1 MEVNENSGHHRY
13 CVIPQSVQKRILNH
27 PLCKNL
33 FLTEIGYEDNTV
45 FRPFTKNKTSSGYL
59 LVYVTKGEGWYQ
71 VGKRTYPVT
80 ENDFFVLSVK
90 HANALESS
98 VKNPWSIYWAYF
110 SGSQAMNIVDHL
122 MGKEHAPRKAKPL
135 VGRVA
140 QFNDILH
147 HLELMENIEN
157 LVYANSR
164 FYSFLCSFRL
174 MVLSSRKHSK
184 KDGVIQSIEYMR
196 ENISSVITL
205 EDLAEVAGLSVSHYC
220 AVFKQ
225 KTMQTPMQL
234 YTSMKVQRACQ
245 LLQNR
250 NQTIKTI
257 SYNLGF
263 FDQYHFSKV
272 FKQVMGVAPKNFRSN
287 GATNKEKKS
296 KIRRL

>member
-1 MEVNENSGHHRY
+1 MQDNVYHRY
-13 CVIPQSVQKRILNH
+13 CIIPQSVQKRILQH

-33 FLTEIGYEDNTV
+33 FLTEIGYESNTS
-45 FRPFTKNKTSSGYL
+45 FRPFTKSKTADHYL
-59 LVYVTKGEGWYQ
+59 LVYIAKGEGIYRF
-71 VGKRTYPVT
+71 KKTTYSVT
-80 ENDFFVLSVK
+80 ENDFFVLPVK
-90 HANALESS
+90 DANGLESS
-98 VKNPWSIYWAYF
+98 AENPWSIYWAYF
-110 SGSQAMNIVDHL
+110 SGTQAKNLVKHL
-122 MGKEHAPRKAKPL
+122 TGNGHTPRKAKPL

-174 MVLSSRKHSK
+174 MVLSSPKYSK

-196 ENISSVITL
+196 ENIGGMVTL
-205 EDLAEVAGLSVSHYC
+205 EDLANVAGLSVSHYC

-234 YTSMKVQRACQ
+234 HTSMKIQRACQ

-250 NQTIKTI
+250 NLTIKAI
-257 SYNLGF
+257 AYNLGF

-272 FKQVMGVAPKNFRSN
+272 FKQTMGAAPKAFRSR
-287 GATNKEKKS
+287 G
-296 KIRRL
+296 IGM